1 MPHSSGACAQAQRQ
15 GCTSACLCVHLTDL
29 CSPVSSPNCSCPVVV
44 AKSQVTHSI
53 HHLRVHRCA
62 PQDAAEAS
70 NVFTLLMGDKVA
82 PRRAFIEQHGRG
94 YSIEALDI

>member
-1 MPHSSGACAQAQRQ
+1 M
-15 GCTSACLCVHLTDL
+15 
-29 CSPVSSPNCSCPVVV
+29 SPVIHLSHHPLSTLRG
-44 AKSQVTHSI
+44 THVCR
-53 HHLRVHRCA
+53 HA